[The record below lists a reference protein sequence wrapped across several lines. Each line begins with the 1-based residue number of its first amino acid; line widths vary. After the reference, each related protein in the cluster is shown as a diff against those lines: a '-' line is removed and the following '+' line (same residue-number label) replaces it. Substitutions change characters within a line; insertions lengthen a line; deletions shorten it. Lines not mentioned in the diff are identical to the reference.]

1 MQTWTFCWAVTGL
14 RIEHTGRPKGGPD
27 DPAKKP
33 HGKRY
38 IFGIEQLRDA
48 IEAAEEALGR
58 RASIL
63 ERFRAM
69 VYFID
74 HDAFADVNILLGK
87 SKPMN

>member
-1 MQTWTFCWAVTGL
+1 MNIQ
-14 RIEHTGRPKGGPD
+14 GGPRAARMTRPRSHTERD
-27 DPAKKP
+27 
-33 HGKRY
+33 
-38 IFGIEQLRDA
+38 IFFGIEQLRDA

-63 ERFRAM
+63 ERFRAV

-74 HDAFADVNILLGK
+74 HDAFADVNILLAK